1 MAEQRRRRAS
11 VQDYILKGPRPETWS
26 AVMPA
31 YCYTVLC
38 PVPELQDKPEAKKHP
53 ERQAHPEGI
62 RPVKAE
68 KLCLCCRKR
77 WPLDCGQDRCD
88 CEEQGYLYVVGTYLQ
103 KQIGR

>member
-38 PVPELQDKPEAKKHP
+38 PVPGLRDNT
-53 ERQAHPEGI
+53 G
-62 RPVKAE
+62 
-68 KLCLCCRKR
+68 
-77 WPLDCGQDRCD
+77 G
-88 CEEQGYLYVVGTYLQ
+88 
-103 KQIGR
+103 QIGGDDNQK